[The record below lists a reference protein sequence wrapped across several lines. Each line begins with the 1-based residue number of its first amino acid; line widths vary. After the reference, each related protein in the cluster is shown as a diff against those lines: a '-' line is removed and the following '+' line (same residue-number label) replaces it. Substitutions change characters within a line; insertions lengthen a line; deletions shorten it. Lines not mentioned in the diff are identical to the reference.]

1 MTTAQHQTALLPAAD
16 SDRAALASIRREL
29 LIGAAAMLQI
39 EEDGLYDLDAV
50 CRYFGGTKPLH
61 PATIYR
67 GIEAGRYPRPV
78 RVSTN
83 ANRWLGREL
92 KAYRQALVDG
102 PREPLRSPK
111 SYPRRTA

>member
-1 MTTAQHQTALLPAAD
+1 MSALSEKLDASAVTSISAPAA
-16 SDRAALASIRREL
+16 
-29 LIGAAAMLQI
+29 LQI
-39 EEDGLYDLDAV
+39 DADGLYDLDAV

-67 GIEAGRYPRPV
+67 GIEIGRYPRPV

-92 KAYRQALVDG
+92 KEARQALIDG
-102 PREPLRSPK
+102 PRQPLPS
-111 SYPRRTA
+111 PRRHARASRRG

>member
-1 MTTAQHQTALLPAAD
+1 MSALIQKPDTPAV
-16 SDRAALASIRREL
+16 SDASI
-29 LIGAAAMLQI
+29 GALVAQI
-39 EEDGLYDLDAV
+39 DDDGLYDLDAV

-83 ANRWLGREL
+83 TNRWLGREL
-92 KAYRQALVDG
+92 KVCRQALVDG

-111 SYPRRTA
+111 SRHTA